1 MNSLPDDDLE
11 PLEPPEAFIDISP
24 EVIADGRAV
33 CVVPCITPALSPTL
47 DVIGFPGSGWMIRVK
62 DGFGT
67 VVFSVLLKG
76 IEREAP

>member
-24 EVIADGRAV
+24 EVIAAGRAV
-33 CVVPCITPALSPTL
+33 CVVPCTNPAHSPTL
-47 DVIGFPGSGWMIRVK
+47 DVIGYLGIGWNIRVK
-62 DGFGT
+62 DGYGT
-67 VVFSVLLKG
+67 LMFSVLFKG